1 VTNPIIESMREA
13 ARAALPP
20 AEGEVRLPGLR
31 EPVEILRD
39 RWGVPHIYAADEE
52 DLWFAQGYVVA
63 SERLFQIDLLL
74 RLGTGRL
81 SEMFSDLTLPV
92 DRFVRTVGWNRAG
105 RHIAERWDDRSRE
118 MARAYWAGAR
128 AWLETKTANPIEYQ
142 ILQSE
147 PSLPDEEDALHAG
160 AAAAVFMAWSLSTNW
175 DAELLRAE
183 IAETLGPEAVATL
196 FPDLDT
202 EPASVRAGREFAHP
216 ARLALLEE
224 AVLPPSGQGSNNWV
238 VSGSRTETGKPLL
251 ANDPHLM
258 VSLPSI
264 WFECHLEAPGF
275 RAAGVSLP
283 FSPGIL
289 IGHNE
294 RIAWG
299 FTNVGGDTQDLYLER
314 LSEDGSTVERNGER
328 EPVTV
333 HREEI
338 PVRGRDEPEVLEVRE
353 TRHGPILD
361 SYMVGIADPV
371 VVVGGITRSYA
382 LRWVGLEHGI
392 EPSTLYGMNT
402 ARDWEEFRSAVEGWE
417 CPGQHMVFADVDG
430 NIGYQLT
437 GLHPIRRSGDGTLPV
452 PGWTDD
458 HEWDGWVP
466 FDELP
471 RAYNPDEGFLCTAN
485 NKPHDD
491 GYPHLLGRDFLPPFR
506 ARRIA
511 QMITE
516 RDRHTRETFA
526 RMQMDTVSLPAARIV
541 PHLVRLEPSSDRQKE
556 ALALLAE
563 WDLDLAADSAA
574 AALYEVWCEHVAR
587 RVLLPLVGDRLYEH
601 FHGRRQWTNAFQYQV
616 LPNLLEY
623 PIGRWFGGEGAAA
636 RDRVLREALDGAL
649 DELTDGLGEDMT
661 TWRWGALHKATF
673 AGRLAVIPDLADLFT
688 AGVVEMGGD
697 EQTVNQGMF
706 EPGFSYDVVV
716 APSWRQIL
724 DLSDWDASVGTH
736 TVGQSGHPAS
746 PHFADLVEL
755 WGSGKHHP
763 LPFSRE
769 AVEAAAEGTLRLT
782 PDAAASDG
790 RLVERG

>member
-1 VTNPIIESMREA
+1 
-13 ARAALPP
+13 
-20 AEGEVRLPGLR
+20 
-31 EPVEILRD
+31 
-39 RWGVPHIYAADEE
+39 
-52 DLWFAQGYVVA
+52 
-63 SERLFQIDLLL
+63 
-74 RLGTGRL
+74 
-81 SEMFSDLTLPV
+81 
-92 DRFVRTVGWNRAG
+92 
-105 RHIAERWDDRSRE
+105 
-118 MARAYWAGAR
+118 
-128 AWLETKTANPIEYQ
+128 
-142 ILQSE
+142 
-147 PSLPDEEDALHAG
+147 
-160 AAAAVFMAWSLSTNW
+160 
-175 DAELLRAE
+175 
-183 IAETLGPEAVATL
+183 
-196 FPDLDT
+196 
-202 EPASVRAGREFAHP
+202 
-216 ARLALLEE
+216 
-224 AVLPPSGQGSNNWV
+224 
-238 VSGSRTETGKPLL
+238 
-251 ANDPHLM
+251 
-258 VSLPSI
+258 
-264 WFECHLEAPGF
+264 
-275 RAAGVSLP
+275 
-283 FSPGIL
+283 
-289 IGHNE
+289 
-294 RIAWG
+294 
-299 FTNVGGDTQDLYLER
+299 
-314 LSEDGSTVERNGER
+314 
-328 EPVTV
+328 
-333 HREEI
+333 
-338 PVRGRDEPEVLEVRE
+338 
-353 TRHGPILD
+353 
-361 SYMVGIADPV
+361 
-371 VVVGGITRSYA
+371 
-382 LRWVGLEHGI
+382 
-392 EPSTLYGMNT
+392 
-402 ARDWEEFRSAVEGWE
+402 
-417 CPGQHMVFADVDG
+417 MVFADVDG

-541 PHLVRLEPSSDRQKE
+541 PHLVRLEPASDRQKE

-574 AALYEVWCEHVAR
+574 AALYEVWCEHVAK

-623 PIGRWFGGEGAAA
+623 PIGRWFGGEGGEA

-649 DELTDGLGEDMT
+649 EELTDGLGEDMA

-782 PDAAASDG
+782 P
-790 RLVERG
+790 